1 MQKKI
6 TLGVLFLAFSAILF
20 TSCNNQTTNSSSSS
34 SSSSSSISTSL
45 LSSSSSSSSIPS
57 SSSIKNEISIS
68 VSGPKAVRYGNTIEL
83 TVNVTGTE
91 NKTVIWKK
99 SSDLIS
105 ISNNIVSVTRQVEE
119 DTEVTIT
126 VQPVADL
133 SKEYSFVITVL
144 APEPDPVLTQDM
156 LDVLKTDRIEFN
168 GTTTIDLYSIASD
181 KYYSTTIIESY
192 TNMKD
197 NFWSAAYANS
207 TTGKT
212 EYLIYENY
220 QGNAC
225 QVGLSLM
232 NEESYTPITDDNGL
246 PVKWEDANL
255 YNPLTSLSVENFTY
269 NKESGLFDYNG
280 TNEKL
285 LSQLSSSCTPY
296 EFDAVKFSLRVEY
309 NQITSIVLVTGEDYR
324 VQTGYKAIQT
334 LEAYFNTGDL
344 VKYPYINKYT
354 LEEEHKTLQNALEK
368 MKSLESYTTTVQIL
382 TSLATSS
389 AVTYSGYQETI
400 TKDAMYYQDLIFDNQ
415 GNVTGLSDTGTY
427 GYKKINDNLYN
438 SFGSDANNKHYATRE
453 FVGSID
459 DAKPSFAFSP
469 AIFNPGYKYYQDSKT
484 TVYFSYDAMSKVAE
498 TFYKAPG
505 NELCLYG
512 MFATRGYTSSTSSF
526 TPYVVINDE
535 GYITQSYFY
544 SDLGL
549 IKGLFVINY
558 GNFNTASIPDDCDLS
573 FDNRV
578 APTSWKDVTTLYYPD
593 EGESGVEYPTDEIMT
608 TYLGDEN
615 ANSIVPYF
623 PEALGDCYG
632 LSSTSIYQLPNSNRA
647 VKAIQV
653 YLDVPLDSNYSI
665 DSSLLALKLYFIEK
679 GFVNDGKGGY
689 TKDGYTLVP
698 VDSDLDLFVY
708 IYKNP
713 TNN

>member
-6 TLGVLFLAFSAILF
+6 TFGVLFLAFSAILF

-45 LSSSSSSSSIPS
+45 PSSSSSSSSIPS

-181 KYYSTTIIESY
+181 KYYSSTIVESY

-389 AVTYSGYQETI
+389 
-400 TKDAMYYQDLIFDNQ
+400 
-415 GNVTGLSDTGTY
+415 
-427 GYKKINDNLYN
+427 
-438 SFGSDANNKHYATRE
+438 
-453 FVGSID
+453 
-459 DAKPSFAFSP
+459 
-469 AIFNPGYKYYQDSKT
+469 
-484 TVYFSYDAMSKVAE
+484 
-498 TFYKAPG
+498 
-505 NELCLYG
+505 
-512 MFATRGYTSSTSSF
+512 F

-615 ANSIVPYF
+615 ASSIVPYF